1 MKFTD
6 SNVAAVRPADR
17 DQWLKDEEV
26 PSFYLRVRPKGGKT
40 YVVKYKRHGVSQ
52 TVTIGR
58 VEHWSAAKARA
69 EAKQLLAA
77 VDRREDPAADRAA
90 RRAALSLHAVAALWL
105 GFDPLDEQGK
115 PEKSGKRKA
124 STQDGYA
131 RSLRLHVIPK
141 VGTFPLDDINTAAV
155 GRIAKALSDRP
166 SQRNK
171 TLRVL
176 SSLFTWAM
184 KNGHCKKGHNPAAAT
199 EIERVVEEGKE
210 RFLTSDEMVRLGAAI
225 RQAETIGLPVE
236 RRTDKRAPKAEQR
249 VVIDRFAAAAIRLL
263 LLTGCRLREILNL
276 EWSRVDFERGVIT
289 LAEAKRGRRPVIL
302 NAPAL
307 LILNELPRIGRFVI
321 ASTLE
326 DRPRADIKRAWQRV
340 REAAGLSDV
349 RGHDL
354 RHTAGAVSAGAGFGL
369 QITGALLGHKSV
381 QATQRYAH
389 LADDPLRR
397 ASERMGSE
405 IASRLGLVREDAG
418 GGAEITDLKRA
429 GGR

>member
-6 SNVAAVRPADR
+6 SGIAAVQPTDR
-17 DQWLKDEEV
+17 EQWLRDAAL
-26 PSFYLRVRPKGGKT
+26 PGFYLRVQPSGAKS
-40 YVVKYKRHGVSQ
+40 YAVKYSRRGRSQ

-58 VEHWSAAKARA
+58 IETWNASQARA

-77 VDRREDPAADRAA
+77 VNRGMDPAADRAS
-90 RRAALSLHAVAALWL
+90 RRAALSLHEVSKLWL
-105 GFDPLDEQGK
+105 AFDPMDEKAK
-115 PEKSGKRKA
+115 PKKSAKRKA

-131 RSLRLHVIPK
+131 RALRLHVIPK
-141 VGTFPLDDINTAAV
+141 LGSHALDDINTAAI
-155 GRIAKALSDRP
+155 GRVAKALHEHSA
-166 SQRNK
+166 QRNK

-176 SSLFTWAM
+176 SSLFTWAG

-199 EIERVVEEGKE
+199 EVERAVEEGKE
-210 RFLTSDEMVRLGAAI
+210 RFLTSEELNRLGAAI
-225 RQAETIGLPVE
+225 RQAETVGLPVKSGDDPNE
-236 RRTDKRAPKAEQR
+236 RRAI
-249 VVIDRFAAAAIRLL
+249 IDQFAAGAIRLL
-263 LLTGCRLREILNL
+263 LLTGCRLREILHL
-276 EWSRVDFERGVIT
+276 EWSRIDFERGVIT

-307 LILNELPRIGRFVI
+307 QILSELPRIGRFVI
-321 ASTLE
+321 ASTVE
-326 DRPRADIKRAWQRV
+326 DKPRADIKRAWQRV

-354 RHTAGAVSAGAGFGL
+354 RHTAGAVSAGSGFGL

-405 IASRLGLVREDAG
+405 IASHLGVTASGASGDRAAEVAKLKHVR
-418 GGAEITDLKRA
+418 R
-429 GGR
+429 